1 MSGCRVVVHAANEV
15 PQQGNTVDC
24 GVFCVAMARCI
35 AEGRAFDFMQEN
47 VPLLRR
53 RLALS
58 IARVGPAGKD
68 KI

>member
-35 AEGRAFDFMQEN
+35 AEGRAFDFN
-47 VPLLRR
+47 LKGRG
-53 RLALS
+53 
-58 IARVGPAGKD
+58 GPAER
-68 KI
+68 